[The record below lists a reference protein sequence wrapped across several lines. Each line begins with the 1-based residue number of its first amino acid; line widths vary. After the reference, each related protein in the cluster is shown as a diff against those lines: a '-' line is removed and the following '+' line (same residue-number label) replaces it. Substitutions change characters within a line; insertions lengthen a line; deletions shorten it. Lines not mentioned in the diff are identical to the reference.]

1 MMILAERTK
10 KECPDDRVSL
20 RNIALILFLYG
31 TFLLRTVKMRAGA
44 LFSSALSPGHRSRH
58 SRRKKFLLIF
68 AAGEKP
74 AERGMVGNYA
84 AEERIGIAILTENR
98 AFVPIWNVK
107 I

>member
-1 MMILAERTK
+1 LL
-10 KECPDDRVSL
+10 PYFVSL
-20 RNIALILFLYG
+20 WNVFAEK
-31 TFLLRTVKMRAGA
+31 TVKMRAGA
-44 LFSSALSPGHRSRH
+44 LFSPALSPGHRSRH

-68 AAGEKP
+68 TLRGKSLP
-74 AERGMVGNYA
+74 KRGMVGHYA